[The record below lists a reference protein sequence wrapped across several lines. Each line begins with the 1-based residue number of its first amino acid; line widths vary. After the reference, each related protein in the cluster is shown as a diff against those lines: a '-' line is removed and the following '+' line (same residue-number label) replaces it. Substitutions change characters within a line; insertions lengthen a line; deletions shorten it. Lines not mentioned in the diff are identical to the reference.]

1 MRPNGRWTV
10 AAAAVVVLLLTA
22 CTPDSS
28 TSQGASG
35 GSGANA
41 SGLTAGNDAASS
53 TTGIT
58 DNQINV
64 AFIGVDFSAL
74 ASTGLVPQLGDQQK
88 QVQAFVDDI
97 NANGGINGRKI
108 NLHFKL
114 LDVLGGGADAIQAA
128 CIEATQEFKAAVVIL
143 PPAAARDLARCT
155 SVTNKTLTL
164 YATGMDNGL
173 YQESQ
178 GRLFTL
184 GAAGIS
190 IDRQMKGWADEMN
203 QLGQLNGR
211 TVGVV
216 AGDQPQEFL
225 NGVNSA
231 LIPELDKVGHKA
243 VQTVTLPC
251 GSATASTSCDQY
263 DAAAQKLKDA
273 NVDTVFMT
281 LANTFG
287 TGLVQAAS
295 NIGYHPKWLLEG
307 NQVTDTVLKFFDSVK
322 NDLSGSVGMGFAF
335 ALPSDIT
342 PQATTCNKI
351 VTDRSGETY
360 APGSDAFGFASVV
373 CDQFRFLKEAGD
385 EVDKAKLDQGSW
397 ISAIE
402 NLGTIPGSIGPA
414 GHVSPTKHDAGD
426 FMYLCDVSTDT
437 GKCVRR
443 PNDPIRMPS

>member
-1 MRPNGRWTV
+1 MKRFGRW
-10 AAAAVVVLLLTA
+10 AAALTVVTMVLAA

-28 TSQGASG
+28 TNKAASG
-35 GSGANA
+35 GSGSAA

-58 DNQINV
+58 DDQINI

-88 QVQAFVDDI
+88 QVQSFVDDI
-97 NANGGINGRKI
+97 NAHGGINGRKV

-114 LDVLGGGADAIQAA
+114 LDVLGGGTDAIQAA

-155 SVTNKTLTL
+155 SVTNRTMTL
-164 YATGMDNGL
+164 YATGMDDGL
-173 YQESQ
+173 YHESQ

-190 IDRQMKGWADEMN
+190 IDRQMRGWADEMN
-203 QLGQLNGR
+203 QLGQLNGK

-225 NGVNSA
+225 NGVNNA
-231 LIPELDKVGHKA
+231 LLPELDKVGHKA
-243 VQTVTLPC
+243 AQVVTLPC
-251 GSATASTSCDQY
+251 GSSTTSCTQY

-295 NIGYHPKWLLEG
+295 NIGYHPKWLLQG

-322 NDLSGSVGMGFAF
+322 TDLNGSVGMGFAF

-342 PQATTCNKI
+342 QQATACNKI
-351 VTDRSGETY
+351 VADRSGEVY

-373 CDQFRFLKEAGD
+373 CDQFRFLKQAGD
-385 EVDKAKLDQGSW
+385 KVDKAKLDQGSW
-397 ISAIE
+397 ITAIE
-402 NLGTIPGSIGPA
+402 DLGTVPGSIGPP
-414 GHVSPTKHDAGD
+414 GHVSRAKHDAGD
-426 FMYLCDVSTDT
+426 FMYLCDVSSET

-443 PNDPIRMPS
+443 PDDPIRLPG

>member
-1 MRPNGRWTV
+1 MAV
-10 AAAAVVVLLLTA
+10 AIGVMLLAA
-22 CTPDSS
+22 CTPESS
-28 TSQGASG
+28 TNQGASG
-35 GSGANA
+35 GSGSAA
-41 SGLTAGNDAASS
+41 SGLAAGNDAAGS

-58 DNQINV
+58 DDQINV

-74 ASTGLVPQLGDQQK
+74 AATGLVPELGDQQK
-88 QVQAFVDDI
+88 QVQSFVDDI
-97 NANGGINGRKI
+97 NANGGINGRTI

-114 LDVLGGGADAIQAA
+114 LDVLSGGADAIQAA

-164 YATGMDNGL
+164 YSTGMDNGL

-184 GAAGIS
+184 GAAGIG

-203 QLGQLNGR
+203 QLGQLDGK

-225 NGVNSA
+225 NAVNDA
-231 LIPELDKVGHKA
+231 LLPELETVGHKA
-243 VQTVTLPC
+243 AQVVTLPC
-251 GSATASTSCDQY
+251 GATTTSCDQY

-287 TGLVQAAS
+287 TGLIQAAS

-307 NQVTDTVLKFFDSVK
+307 NQVTDTVLKFFESVK
-322 NDLSGSVGMGFAF
+322 NDLNGSVGMGFAF

-342 PQATTCNKI
+342 PQGTACNKI

-360 APGSDAFGFASVV
+360 APGSDAFGFAAVV
-373 CDQFRFLKEAGD
+373 CDQFLVLKDAGD
-385 EVDKAKLDQGSW
+385 KVDKAKLDQGSW

-402 NLGTIPGSIGPA
+402 NLGTIPSTGGPE
-414 GHVSPTKHDAGD
+414 GHISPTKHDAGD
-426 FMYLCDVSTDT
+426 FMYLCDVSSDT

-443 PNDPIRMPS
+443 PDDPIRVPD